1 MSTENN
7 VADGEK
13 KGIRYFLDTCA
24 LMNHCRELDEPIAI
38 SSITLQELNNI
49 KENKNKTDQV
59 RFKAREAARWI
70 KSRIDDVKVVNFD
83 PKHLSRFNALSLQD
97 TPDNRIILCADE
109 YTFYNS
115 ACIFWTEDTLCLIIA
130 KRIFKIPCKEIESS
144 SSGKYTGWIDRQ
156 LTDQEIAAI
165 YENPKENSLGLLT
178 NQYAVIKGSAAKEA
192 VKWDG
197 SSYVRVKIPAI
208 KSKLYGAVKPYQ
220 GDVYQQMALDSLST
234 NQVTMLKGH
243 AGTGKSYLALGY
255 LFYLLEKG
263 KIDKIIVFAN
273 PVAVGDACQLGYY
286 PGTKDEKLLD
296 SQVGNMLVAKVGDR
310 VGVERMI
317 DDGQLELLAM
327 ADIRGFDT
335 TKYGPVAVYITEAQ
349 NFSINLMKLALQRIG
364 EETIVV
370 IDGDYTTQ
378 VDRSE
383 YAGSNNGMARMS
395 EVFRGKKPYGE
406 VELKNIYRSQIA
418 RIADEM

>member
-1 MSTENN
+1 MDT
-7 VADGEK
+7 EK
-13 KGIRYFLDTCA
+13 KVRYFLDTCA

-38 SSITLQELNNI
+38 SSITIQELNSL
-49 KENKNKTDQV
+49 KENKNKTEQT
-59 RFKAREAARWI
+59 RFKARQAARWLKDHLDI
-70 KSRIDDVKVVNFD
+70 VSVCYSGDKTVRLLADMSLRI
-83 PKHLSRFNALSLQD
+83 
-97 TPDNRIILCADE
+97 TPDNQIVANARIWIDE
-109 YTFYNS
+109 HPDD
-115 ACIFWTEDTLCLIIA
+115 IFWTEDTLCLITA
-130 KRIFKIPCKEIESS
+130 VTLFYLPVKTEESS
-144 SSGKYTGWIDRQ
+144 PSGKYTGWIDRE
-156 LTDQEIAAI
+156 LTNEEIAAV
-165 YENPKENSLGLLT
+165 YERPTENTLGLLT
-178 NQYAVIKGSAAKEA
+178 NQYAVIRGSNAQEA

-197 SSYVRVKIPAI
+197 SSYVRVKIPTI
-208 KSKLYGAVKPYQ
+208 KSKFYGNVKPYQ
-220 GDVYQQMALDSLST
+220 GDIYQQMALDSMAT
-234 NQVTMLKGH
+234 NQLTVLKGH

-296 SQVGNMLVAKVGDR
+296 SQVGNMLIAKVGDR
-310 VGVERMI
+310 VGVDRMI

-349 NFSINLMKLALQRIG
+349 NFSVNLMKLALQRIG

-378 VDRSE
+378 VDRAE
-383 YAGSNNGMARMS
+383 YAGSNNGMIRMS
-395 EVFRGKKPYGE
+395 EVFRGRKPYGE
-406 VELKNIYRSQIA
+406 VELKNIYRSEIA

>member
-1 MSTENN
+1 MDT
-7 VADGEK
+7 
-13 KGIRYFLDTCA
+13 GIRYFLDTCA

-38 SSITLQELNNI
+38 SSITIQELNNI
-49 KENKNKTDQV
+49 KENRNKTDQI
-59 RFKAREAARWI
+59 RFKAREAARWL
-70 KSRIDDVKVVNFD
+70 KNHLDTVKVDVWTQGSFSD
-83 PKHLSRFNALSLQD
+83 LQFLGLED
-97 TPDNRIILCADE
+97 TPDNRIIV
-109 YTFYNS
+109 S
-115 ACIFWTEDTLCLIIA
+115 AAWFIKENPGVVFWTEDNLCLIYAVKGLDLPI
-130 KRIFKIPCKEIESS
+130 KTEESS
-144 SSGKYTGWIDRQ
+144 SGEYTGWIDRE
-156 LTDQEIAAI
+156 LTDEEIAAV
-165 YENPKENSLGLLT
+165 YEKPTENTLGLLT
-178 NQYAVIKGSAAKEA
+178 NQYAVIKGSNAQEA

-208 KSKLYGAVKPYQ
+208 KSKLYGTVKPYQ

-383 YAGSNNGMARMS
+383 YSGSNNGMRRMS
-395 EVFRGKKPYGE
+395 EVFRGHNLYGE
-406 VELKNIYRSQIA
+406 VELKNIFRSDIA

>member
-1 MSTENN
+1 MSTN
-7 VADGEK
+7 
-13 KGIRYFLDTCA
+13 IRYFLDTCA

-49 KENKNKTDQV
+49 KENRNKTDQI

-70 KSRIDDVKVVNFD
+70 KSRIDDIEVI
-83 PKHLSRFNALSLQD
+83 RFNKRAIFEIRALGLQD
-97 TPDNRIILCADE
+97 TPDNRIIWCAYD
-109 YTFYNS
+109 YVLNHPD
-115 ACIFWTEDTLCLIIA
+115 CVFWTDDILCSIIA
-130 KRIFKIPCKEIESS
+130 KQAFEIPCKDLESS
-144 SSGKYTGWIDRQ
+144 SSGEYTGWIDRE
-156 LTDQEIAAI
+156 LTDEEIAAV
-165 YENPKENSLGLLT
+165 YEKPTENTLGLLT
-178 NQYAVIKGSAAKEA
+178 NQYAVIKGSNTQEA

-208 KSKLYGAVKPYQ
+208 KSKLYGTVKPYQ

-406 VELKNIYRSQIA
+406 VELKNIYRSEIAQIA
-418 RIADEM
+418 DGM

>member
-1 MSTENN
+1 MSTN
-7 VADGEK
+7 
-13 KGIRYFLDTCA
+13 IRYFLNTCA

-38 SSITLQELNNI
+38 SSITIQELDNI
-49 KENKNKTDQV
+49 KENRNKTEQI
-59 RFKAREAARWI
+59 RFKAREAARWL
-70 KSRIDDVKVVNFD
+70 KSHLDTVKVDVWTQGSFSD
-83 PKHLSRFNALSLQD
+83 LQFLGLED
-97 TPDNRIILCADE
+97 TPDNRIIV
-109 YTFYNS
+109 S
-115 ACIFWTEDTLCLIIA
+115 AAWFIKENPGVVFWTEDNLCLIYAVKGLDLPI
-130 KRIFKIPCKEIESS
+130 KTEESS
-144 SSGKYTGWIDRQ
+144 SSGEYTGWIDRE
-156 LTDQEIAAI
+156 LTDEEIAAV
-165 YENPKENSLGLLT
+165 YEKPTENTLGLLT
-178 NQYAVIKGSAAKEA
+178 NQYAVIKGSNTQEA

-208 KSKLYGAVKPYQ
+208 KSKLYGTVKPYQ

-383 YAGSNNGMARMS
+383 YSGSNNGMRRMS
-395 EVFRGKKPYGE
+395 EVFRGHNLYGE
-406 VELKNIYRSQIA
+406 VELKNIFRSDIA

>member
-1 MSTENN
+1 MGLPEIPDYQILS
-7 VADGEK
+7 
-13 KGIRYFLDTCA
+13 CA
-24 LMNHCRELDEPIAI
+24 YIYIEDHPE
-38 SSITLQELNNI
+38 
-49 KENKNKTDQV
+49 
-59 RFKAREAARWI
+59 
-70 KSRIDDVKVVNFD
+70 VV
-83 PKHLSRFNALSLQD
+83 
-97 TPDNRIILCADE
+97 
-109 YTFYNS
+109 
-115 ACIFWTEDTLCLIIA
+115 FWTEDNLCLIA
-130 KRIFKIPCKEIESS
+130 ANKCFDLTPKAVESS
-144 SSGKYTGWIDRQ
+144 SSGEYTGWIDRD
-156 LTDQEIAAI
+156 LTDEEIAAV
-165 YENPKENSLGLLT
+165 YERPTENTLGLLT
-178 NQYAVIKGSAAKEA
+178 NQYAVIKGSNSQEA

-208 KSKLYGAVKPYQ
+208 KSKLYGTVKPYQ

-349 NFSINLMKLALQRIG
+349 NFSVNLMKLALQRIG
-364 EETIVV
+364 EETIVI

-378 VDRSE
+378 VDRAE
-383 YAGSNNGMARMS
+383 YAGSNNGMRRMS
-395 EVFRGKKPYGE
+395 EVFRGHNLYGE
-406 VELKNIYRSQIA
+406 VELKNIFRSEIA

>member
-1 MSTENN
+1 MIER
-7 VADGEK
+7 
-13 KGIRYFLDTCA
+13 GIED
-24 LMNHCRELDEPIAI
+24 I
-38 SSITLQELNNI
+38 
-49 KENKNKTDQV
+49 
-59 RFKAREAARWI
+59 
-70 KSRIDDVKVVNFD
+70 
-83 PKHLSRFNALSLQD
+83 
-97 TPDNRIILCADE
+97 PDNRIVQGAFNFISRSSGCR
-109 YTFYNS
+109 
-115 ACIFWTEDTLCLIIA
+115 FWTEDFLCLTTA
-130 KRIFKIPCKEIESS
+130 NLVYQLPCKTEESS
-144 SSGKYTGWIDRQ
+144 SSVEYTGWIDED
-156 LTDQEIAAI
+156 LTDEQIAAI
-165 YENPKENSLGLLT
+165 YEHPTENTLSLAT
-178 NQYAVIKGSAAKEA
+178 NQYAVIRGTNGVAEV

-208 KSKLYGAVKPYQ
+208 KSKLYGTVKPYQ

-378 VDRSE
+378 VDRAE
-383 YAGSNNGMARMS
+383 YAGSNNGMTRMS

-406 VELKNIYRSQIA
+406 VELKNIYRS
-418 RIADEM
+418 